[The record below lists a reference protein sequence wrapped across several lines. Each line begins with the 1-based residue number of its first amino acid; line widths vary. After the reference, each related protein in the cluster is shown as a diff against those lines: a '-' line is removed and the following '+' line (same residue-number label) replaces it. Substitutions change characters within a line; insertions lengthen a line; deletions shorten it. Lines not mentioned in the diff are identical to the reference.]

1 MTEPIKKKYRASPFL
16 RRGGAKP
23 KRAER
28 LLTVA
33 LELFSKSDFSAVS
46 IKKIADE
53 AGVNSSL
60 IYYYFD
66 SKEILFQAALE
77 RAVLQTLQNYEMLR
91 ERHNNP
97 AELISDWFDTH
108 IVLAEPI
115 KKLVK
120 IMLDYSTSGTQHEV
134 IDSIIYQ
141 FYKEESQLLSA
152 SIEWGIKLDL
162 FNAVDPLRAARL
174 ASTFLDGAMT
184 RALIMPTLDVAEVI
198 NDLKDVFWEHLGYD
212 PTSKSKGCQQPV
224 HHLLS

>member
-1 MTEPIKKKYRASPFL
+1 MTEPIKKEYRASPL
-16 RRGGAKP
+16 LCRGGPKP

-162 FNAVDPLRAARL
+162 FNAVDTLRAARL

-184 RALIMPTLDVAEVI
+184 RALIMPALDVAEVI

-212 PTSKSKGCQQPV
+212 PTSKSKKT
-224 HHLLS
+224 S

>member
-1 MTEPIKKKYRASPFL
+1 MTEPIKNEYKASSLL
-16 RRGGAKP
+16 RCGGAKP

-33 LELFSKSDFSAVS
+33 LDLFSKSDFSAVS

-53 AGVNSSL
+53 AGVNSAL

-77 RAVLQTLQNYEMLR
+77 RAVLQALENYATLR
-91 ERHNNP
+91 EQHNNP
-97 AELISDWFDTH
+97 VDLISDWFDTH
-108 IVLAEPI
+108 IVLTEPI
-115 KKLVK
+115 KRLVK
-120 IMLDYSTSGTQHEV
+120 IMLDYSTSGTQREV
-134 IDSIIYQ
+134 IDSIIQQ
-141 FYKEESQLLSA
+141 FYREESLLLSS

-162 FNAVDPLRAARL
+162 FNAVDPLRTARF

-198 NDLKDVFWEHLGYD
+198 NDLKDVFWDHLGYD
-212 PTSKSKGCQQPV
+212 PTSKSKKT
-224 HHLLS
+224 S